1 MRGSKMR
8 DMVYVRREYK
18 VSSTGF
24 FPGKNP
30 FAWKEPPIVLGFIV
44 VSK

>member
-30 FAWKEPPIVLGFIV
+30 FA
-44 VSK
+44 